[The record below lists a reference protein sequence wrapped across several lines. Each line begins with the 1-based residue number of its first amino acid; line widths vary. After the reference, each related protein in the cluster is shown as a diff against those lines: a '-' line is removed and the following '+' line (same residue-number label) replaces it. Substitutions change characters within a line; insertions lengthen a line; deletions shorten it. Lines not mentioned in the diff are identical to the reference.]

1 MEEFLFSYPCFSF
14 TDIISKNYND
24 KILSNYKICL
34 AIPNSVKHILW
45 FYSFKN
51 EHFVLF
57 IEYDEI
63 TKKIAIN
70 IPPYR
75 FIRITTSILDDTIVL
90 GTIFSSSTKKE
101 FNFFII
107 EDIFTFQ
114 GNNLSQKTFGEKLF
128 YINELLILQNII
140 KSSNL
145 IIQLVLPFFW
155 EKEDKIPFL
164 MEEEKIVPNTIVSSS
179 IDVVILINR

>member
-1 MEEFLFSYPCFSF
+1 MCSLLSWRTEAWLLI
-14 TDIISKNYND
+14 IISKNHNEN
-24 KILSNYKICL
+24 ISSNY
-34 AIPNSVKHILW
+34 KHILW

-101 FNFFII
+101 FDFFII

-128 YINELLILQNII
+128 YINELLILQRYCDNA
-140 KSSNL
+140 S
-145 IIQLVLPFFW
+145 QVLLQQVATNGRYR
-155 EKEDKIPFL
+155 DL
-164 MEEEKIVPNTIVSSS
+164 Q
-179 IDVVILINR
+179 